1 MQADVAYE
9 LSDSKLVPAAAQA
22 LRARLRKQ
30 GLAVCLSGIDGSGK
44 TTLARNLV
52 RVLKA
57 SGVPVQHLHLHQWY
71 VNLFVTPFLLIHN
84 RYFARKLLV
93 FDRTIYDNIA
103 VAAVRRHCPR
113 RLSRLALAVVLACY
127 TTFDYRFYLVV
138 GFSDALARR
147 PDTDRDRF
155 TSLSM
160 IYEEVI
166 SKACYSRLP
175 SDLHLF
181 DAVVRELATET

>member
-9 LSDSKLVPAAAQA
+9 LSDSDLVSAAAEA
-22 LRARLRKQ
+22 LHAKLRKR

-57 SGVPVQHLHLHQWY
+57 SGVPVRHLHLHQWY
-71 VNLFVTPFLLIHN
+71 VNVFVTPVLLLHN
-84 RYFARKLLV
+84 RYFARRLLV

-103 VAAVRRHCPR
+103 VASIRRRCPR
-113 RLSRLALAVVLACY
+113 WLSRLSLAAALACY
-127 TTFDYRFYLVV
+127 TTFDDRFYLVV
-138 GFSDALARR
+138 EMSDALARR

-155 TSLSM
+155 MSLSK

-166 SKACYSRLP
+166 SRARDIRLR

-181 DAVVRELATET
+181 DAVVRKLGMDT